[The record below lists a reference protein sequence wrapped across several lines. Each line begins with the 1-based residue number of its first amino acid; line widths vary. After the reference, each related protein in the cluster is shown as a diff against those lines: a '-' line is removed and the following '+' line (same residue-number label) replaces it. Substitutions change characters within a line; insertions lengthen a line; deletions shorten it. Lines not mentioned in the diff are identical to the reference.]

1 MVESGVASDEATR
14 EREKNDRERLG
25 DLKIP
30 IKVGHRFCPFLNL
43 LRGPYTDIKPVEMCS
58 MGGLGG
64 RRIIP
69 AL

>member
-14 EREKNDRERLG
+14 ERGEREKNDRERLG

-43 LRGPYTDIKPVEMCS
+43 L
-58 MGGLGG
+58 
-64 RRIIP
+64 
-69 AL
+69 